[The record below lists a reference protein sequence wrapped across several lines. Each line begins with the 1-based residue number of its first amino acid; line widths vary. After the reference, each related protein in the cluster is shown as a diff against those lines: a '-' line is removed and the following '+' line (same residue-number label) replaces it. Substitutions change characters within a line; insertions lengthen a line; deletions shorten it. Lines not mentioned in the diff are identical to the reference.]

1 MSLRARNEE
10 HPVSKTHIKL
20 IAFITAVSLLGDS
33 MLYVVLPIFPE
44 LFGLNS
50 LWEVGVLLAVN
61 RFVRIPIHPFVKMFY
76 QYFTIRQGLFI
87 GLILSIITT
96 LSYGILETFLW
107 LLISRIVWGIAWSF
121 LKQGGQL
128 SVVYA
133 VGASNQQLASGQLTG
148 IYNGISR
155 TGSLAG
161 MLLGGIGAS
170 LFGPETL
177 FFVFAC
183 LATVLIP
190 FLVRDM
196 RNQQDIASE
205 KPDNQKAPV
214 DQKTIRNRTF
224 LFLLTM
230 GLLLSMIYQGV
241 LTSTLGYWI
250 VFQEDLTTI
259 FLGGLGAAAWTGI
272 LQGFRWGLE
281 PVIAPWIGR
290 KADKIGS
297 KLILLIPTLVVASG
311 LFLILPA
318 FIPTVAW
325 LFAVIIL
332 LVTATIVST
341 LLDAFVTDYTVHFK
355 KNAIISH
362 YLTAS
367 DLGAALGPALGFLLI
382 EMAGEYSVVIGGAV
396 ILMFTAVLASW
407 EHWHTLKNK

>member
-1 MSLRARNEE
+1 
-10 HPVSKTHIKL
+10 
-20 IAFITAVSLLGDS
+20 

-44 LFGLNS
+44 QFGLNS

-76 QYFTIRQGLFI
+76 QNFTIRQGLFI
-87 GLILSIITT
+87 GLILSIFTT
-96 LSYGILETFLW
+96 LSYGLLETFHW
-107 LLISRIVWGIAWSF
+107 LLVSRIIWGIAWSF

-128 SVVYA
+128 SVVSA
-133 VGASNQQLASGQLTG
+133 VGASDQQLASGQLTG
-148 IYNGISR
+148 LYNGISR

-161 MLLGGIGAS
+161 MLLGGIGAG
-170 LFGPETL
+170 LFSPETL
-177 FFVFAC
+177 FFVFAS
-183 LATVLIP
+183 LATGLVP
-190 FLVRDM
+190 FLIRDM
-196 RNQQDIASE
+196 RNEQDLVFE
-205 KPDNQKAPV
+205 KTESHQPIVVEQ
-214 DQKTIRNRTF
+214 TIRNRTF
-224 LFLLTM
+224 FFLLTM

-250 VFQEDLTTI
+250 VFQEDLTTV

-297 KLILLIPTLVVASG
+297 KLILLIPTLVVASR
-311 LFLILPA
+311 LFLLLPISS
-318 FIPTVAW
+318 IPTLVW

-332 LVTATIVST
+332 LVTATFVST

-407 EHWHTLKNK
+407 EYWYTIKNK